1 MTEQTNEIKKIWLD
15 CDPGH
20 DDAIAII
27 LAMGHPKIELCGI
40 STVSGNASLEQTFFN
55 AQIVRDMCGGTAN
68 NVPVFRGAERPL
80 LRTIRHDPGIHGV
93 SGLDGSLEFD
103 TFAKSRKNIIPV
115 DVMETGSGLALTIER
130 IIAVSKQGGD
140 TTSPSLTLVAT
151 GALTNIALLLRNYEE
166 TMKKYIKEIIVMG
179 GAIGVGNRS
188 SVSEFNILCDPEAAK
203 IVFDSDFKVVMV
215 PLEVTHTAIATKQI
229 LQRIMNGGANNNNN
243 SKSNSLFNKIVVD
256 LLTFFADTYSRE
268 FGFRDGPPV
277 HDACTIAYII
287 MPEIFEAR
295 LMHVDVIC
303 NALSPADGQT
313 VCDIWGYK
321 KNEMQNVVVCEKM
334 DVDKFFEL
342 CLLAIENCNKISPVN
357 EKGVILG

>member
-1 MTEQTNEIKKIWLD
+1 
-15 CDPGH
+15 
-20 DDAIAII
+20 
-27 LAMGHPKIELCGI
+27 
-40 STVSGNASLEQTFFN
+40 
-55 AQIVRDMCGGTAN
+55 
-68 NVPVFRGAERPL
+68 
-80 LRTIRHDPGIHGV
+80 
-93 SGLDGSLEFD
+93 
-103 TFAKSRKNIIPV
+103 
-115 DVMETGSGLALTIER
+115 
-130 IIAVSKQGGD
+130 
-140 TTSPSLTLVAT
+140 
-151 GALTNIALLLRNYEE
+151 
-166 TMKKYIKEIIVMG
+166 
-179 GAIGVGNRS
+179 
-188 SVSEFNILCDPEAAK
+188 
-203 IVFDSDFKVVMV
+203 MV